1 MQIGAEHAESNGI
14 QFVTGSM
21 GRFSLLVARLT
32 HAIKWP
38 NRLIIS
44 SLNAPA
50 QSQGLS
56 GQRVPSSDGA
66 IERDSTCSRGASD
79 CLCAPEMG
87 QMSWRRDV
95 AF

>member
-56 GQRVPSSDGA
+56 GQRVD
-66 IERDSTCSRGASD
+66 R
-79 CLCAPEMG
+79 
-87 QMSWRRDV
+87 
-95 AF
+95 

>member
-56 GQRVPSSDGA
+56 GQRVERRA
-66 IERDSTCSRGASD
+66 MERDSTCSK
-79 CLCAPEMG
+79 
-87 QMSWRRDV
+87 RRL
-95 AF
+95 